1 MTAPET
7 QTPGGNRASAE
18 NKTKLIDITRFTKE
32 LSTLNAR
39 AARAGVTLH
48 VIEDDH
54 GKTAYIVSR
63 WAMTRELRSVDE
75 LKMWLDFVTGGKS

>member
-32 LSTLNAR
+32 LATLNAR

-48 VIEDDH
+48 VIEDGH
-54 GKTAYIVSR
+54 GRAVYIVSR
-63 WAMTRELRSVDE
+63 WAMTRELGSIDE
-75 LKMWLDFVTGGKS
+75 LTMWLDLVTGVKS